1 MKPPLQDQEFALRG
15 CAVII
20 CGISSLFLFGAFYG
34 AVVAFK
40 WLTR

>member
-20 CGISSLFLFGAFYG
+20 CAAFGFGFILLTYG
-34 AVVAFK
+34 AVATVK
-40 WLTR
+40 WLLR